1 MSALLNYD
9 TGPLNWVRG
18 DIESALQAAV
28 GRLQAYSE
36 DTDLSNALRLA
47 GDDAHQVAGALRM
60 VGLEGAATLARAL
73 EECLAASS
81 GEQGPDHEMLRAM
94 RNAFEG
100 LSRWVKNMA
109 DGRGGGELALFPLY
123 RRLRELQGAERVFE
137 GELFFPDLRTRV
149 HGKAPSDA
157 PTGAALTAKVKSARG
172 VFQRGLLAFLRGN
185 GAEDGLRRMRDALAE
200 IEQIAPSQASRTF
213 WWACVGFVDSLI
225 ANGVEADFHVKQ
237 LLARIDLQMRRL
249 MEGSPQVAERLLR
262 DALFFVAKS
271 QTMEGRAAEVRHT
284 FGLDRYL
291 PGTVVLDPEALARMR
306 PVMDAL
312 KSGLKAARDAWHA
325 QVEGA
330 GGQIV
335 PFREQ
340 LARMQPQARILEN
353 SGLSGLL
360 EQMGFTAEAT
370 QNHQGS
376 QLEALNLEIAATLL
390 FLQNAVD
397 NEDVLQADF
406 AARTQKQL
414 QRLVALTE
422 GRTAPLDDTSDSSER
437 RAAERDMLLH
447 MAHEVSHNLKQM
459 EEVLDAF
466 FRDAEQRGGLA
477 QLPNLASQA
486 QGALVML
493 ELGEAASL
501 LGAATEA
508 ISEYSTEGYPDTAI
522 QGRVADA
529 FSSLGLYIE
538 AHCAGRADALNILRP
553 VLIDFGL
560 MQEESAD
567 EDQEDTVEAGLEKRK
582 LDVQSAYLA
591 WRDEPQASEG
601 DAKKKFIETLTE
613 LGRDAELIDDAVLLQ
628 SSRSALQASQA
639 ETLAPIELDS
649 AIEELTGM
657 PLPSRPEPAALADES
672 GAIESILAALADA
685 DPLYATLAAAC
696 ELPETHF
703 EAVIEVAQAV
713 PQAVIEYARPV
724 WNAEIEYARPVWS
737 AVIEYAEP
745 VIEAGNDIQFE
756 EPVAEAMIA
765 EPVDASE
772 ATTETNQTGIL
783 TIVPEGSEPE
793 LLEIFLEEASEVLA
807 SLDAAVE
814 TCRSLPDD
822 HEALT
827 VIRRGFHTLKG
838 SGRMVGL
845 TDLGETAW
853 GMEQL
858 MNGWLAD
865 DKPATHDLLGAVG
878 MACSLFR
885 DWVDALKTSTV
896 TSLPAPDLLQAAKR
910 VAHGQP
916 LEEAAAETV
925 AAEVVEALEA
935 PETIIVAEPVDSESV
950 NEMALAVDV
959 ADVTEAVEVFEL
971 VSAPEHVEPE
981 SVDELALAVAAE
993 FFEATTPSMPEAE
1006 SFESDESE
1014 PVACDTAGSTPVEE
1028 DQAEIANAT
1037 EDSAFVPDMSDEICI
1052 GGVSMSTGLYEI
1064 FTTEAQQHV
1073 RTLRAELMR
1082 MAEAP
1087 ASPVSETARRAI
1099 HTLAGIAGT
1108 SGFIPLSDLAHA
1120 LELYWNRFNHAALP
1134 TAHLPLMQETV
1145 ERLHAMVDEILAA
1158 NAPVPASDLVAALG
1172 ELEEEQFVPPPVEA
1186 EQSDMQSVWADE
1198 NDIVDVP
1205 SEEQVA
1211 AEISEDF
1218 ADADAEIVD
1227 IHDGADDVI
1236 ELWTEQLVSE
1246 ESGELAASDAGVAET
1261 APNAPALLDMTGL
1274 IPESR
1279 AASHVPVFE
1288 RREVADDVDE
1298 QLLPI
1303 FLEEA
1308 DMLVPDTSAQLRA
1321 WRSFATDIGARDALR
1336 RNLHTLKGSARMAG
1350 AMRLGE
1356 LTHVMESR
1364 VIAVIEG
1371 QLEADHDIFD
1381 KLEAEF
1387 DRLSDAVEKLK
1398 AGDASIEEA
1407 VREIQPVAAPVEPV
1421 MESQLVVRDDEQQA
1435 AEPAAHAVSRDSQA
1449 LTLRVRADWV
1459 DRMVN
1464 QAGEVAIA
1472 RSRIESEVFAFKRHV
1487 AELSDALVRLR
1498 SHIRE
1503 VEIQAE
1509 TQMQATFQSHGDAE
1523 HFDPLEFDRF
1533 TRFQEVTR
1541 FLAESVN
1548 DISTVQHILLAR
1560 LGEADAAL
1568 IQQTRLNRELQQ
1580 NLLRVR
1586 MVPLYSVAERLYRT
1600 VRQTA
1605 RDVGKRAQLDIQGG
1619 ELEVDRSVLEKITA
1633 PIEHLLRNALAH
1645 GVEAPEVRHA
1655 AGKAEFGEITL
1666 TARQS
1671 GNEMVLTVKD
1681 DGRGLDF
1688 ERIRQKAESLGLLTP
1703 GIEPSETLLAQI
1715 IFAAGFSTAESVSQ
1729 VAGRG
1734 VGMDVVKSEI
1744 SALGGR
1750 IDIASVSGSGT
1761 TFNIYLPLTLAM
1773 TQAVMIEA
1781 ARQEYALPAP
1791 LVQQVVELKPE
1802 ALEKALAAGEMEW
1815 RGERY
1820 PLTYLPRLLGD
1831 ADSMHEVQRYNP
1843 VILLKSGSSQAAILV
1858 DVVSGTREVV
1868 VKNIGP
1874 QISRVTG
1881 VSGAT
1886 VRGDGRVI
1894 LILNPVPLALRWLSQ
1909 PRVVPSAPQLEVPA
1923 VSVSETPLVLVVD
1936 DSLTVRKITSRLLT
1950 REGFRVDS
1958 AKDGVD
1964 ALEKMHDLIP
1974 DVVLLDVEM
1983 PRMDGF
1989 ELARVMRNDER
2000 LKHVPIIMITSRTAD
2015 KHRNHAMEIG
2025 VNVYLGKPYQEQ
2037 QLLDHIAEQIGQQAA
2052 VAE

>member
-18 DIESALQAAV
+18 DIENALQAAV
-28 GRLQAYSE
+28 GRLQAYNE
-36 DTDLSNALRLA
+36 DADLSNALRLA

-60 VGLEGAATLARAL
+60 VGLEGAATLARTL

-123 RRLRELQGAERVFE
+123 KRLRELQGAERVFE

-149 HGKAPSDA
+149 HGKIPADA
-157 PTGAALTAKVKSARG
+157 PTGEALTAKVKAARG

-185 GAEDGLRRMRDALAE
+185 GAEEGLRRMRDALAE
-200 IEQIAPSQASRTF
+200 IEQLAPSQASRTF

-284 FGLDRYL
+284 YGLDRYL
-291 PGTVVLDPEALARMR
+291 PGAVVLDPEALARMR
-306 PVMDAL
+306 PVMEAL
-312 KSGLKAARDAWHA
+312 KAGLKGAREAWHA

-330 GGQIV
+330 GNQIAE
-335 PFREQ
+335 FHQQ
-340 LARMQPQARILEN
+340 LLRMQPQAQILKD
-353 SGLSGLL
+353 SGLPGLL
-360 EQMGFTAEAT
+360 EQMGVAAEAS
-370 QNHQGS
+370 QRHQGA
-376 QLEALNLEIAATLL
+376 QLESLNLELAATLL

-397 NEDVLQADF
+397 NEDVLHADF
-406 AARTQKQL
+406 AARAQKQH
-414 QRLVALTE
+414 QRLVALSE
-422 GRTAPLDDTSDSSER
+422 GRAAPLEDTADSSER

-447 MAHEVSHNLKQM
+447 LAQEVSHNLKQM
-459 EEVLDAF
+459 EEILDTF
-466 FRDAEQRGGLA
+466 FRDAEQRGALA
-477 QLPNLASQA
+477 QLPDLAGQA
-486 QGALVML
+486 QGALSML
-493 ELGEAASL
+493 ELVEAARL
-501 LGAATEA
+501 LGVATEA
-508 ISEYSTEGYPDTAI
+508 IKGYASEGYPDAAT

-553 VLIDFGL
+553 VLVDFDL
-560 MQEESAD
+560 MQDESAD

-591 WRDEPQASEG
+591 WRDEPQADGS
-601 DAKKKFIETLTE
+601 DTKKKFIETLTE
-613 LGRDAELIDDAVLLQ
+613 LGRDAELIDDATLLQ
-628 SSRSALQASQA
+628 ASRSALQASQA
-639 ETLAPIELDS
+639 ETLASLELDQ
-649 AIEELTGM
+649 AIEGLTGLS
-657 PLPSRPEPAALADES
+657 LPARPEAASPVEASES
-672 GAIESILAALADA
+672 IESILAALAEA
-685 DPLYATLAAAC
+685 DPHYAAVAAA
-696 ELPETHF
+696 F
-703 EAVIEVAQAV
+703 EQPAIDFGAVIEVARPV
-713 PQAVIEYARPV
+713 PHAEIEFARPV
-724 WNAEIEYARPVWS
+724 WRAEIEYA
-737 AVIEYAEP
+737 EP
-745 VIEAGNDIQFE
+745 RVEAANE
-756 EPVAEAMIA
+756 LEVAEPVAEAVT
-765 EPVDASE
+765 EYPVEAPE
-772 ATTETNQTGIL
+772 ATAETDQSGTL
-783 TIVPEGSEPE
+783 TLIPEGSEPE

-807 SLDAAVE
+807 SLEAAVA
-814 TCRSLPDD
+814 TCRVLPDD
-822 HEALT
+822 RESLT

-853 GMEQL
+853 VMEQF

-865 DKPATHDLLGAVG
+865 DKPASHDLLGLVQ
-878 MACSLFR
+878 MACGLFG
-885 DWVDALKTSTV
+885 DWVEALKTATM
-896 TSLPAPDLLQAAKR
+896 TSVPVPALLQAVER

-916 LEEAAAETV
+916 LEVVADEPVAADIAQ
-925 AAEVVEALEA
+925 AAEVVEPASEPERVEPVSVDEMALAMVAGEITEAVAVIETVSA
-935 PETIIVAEPVDSESV
+935 PEPFEPELID
-950 NEMALAVDV
+950 EMALAVV
-959 ADVTEAVEVFEL
+959 
-971 VSAPEHVEPE
+971 
-981 SVDELALAVAAE
+981 AE
-993 FFEATTPSMPEAE
+993 FFDATTSGVPVTE
-1006 SFESDESE
+1006 SHESDESE
-1014 PVACDTAGSTPVEE
+1014 SVARDTVGLTLAEE
-1028 DQAEIANAT
+1028 DQIEVADAT
-1037 EDSAFVPDMSDEICI
+1037 EDSALVPDMPDEICI
-1052 GGVSMSTGLYEI
+1052 GGVSMSAGLYEI
-1064 FTTEAQQHV
+1064 FMAEAQQHV
-1073 RTLRAELMR
+1073 RTLRDELER
-1082 MAEAP
+1082 IAEAP
-1087 ASPVSETARRAI
+1087 ASPVSESARRAI

-1108 SGFIPLSDLAHA
+1108 SGFITLADLAHA
-1120 LELYWNRFNHAALP
+1120 LELYWNRFSQAELP
-1134 TAHLPLMQETV
+1134 SAHLPLVQETV
-1145 ERLHAMVDEILAA
+1145 DRLHAMVDEILAA
-1158 NAPVPASDLVAALG
+1158 NPPAAASDLVAALG
-1172 ELEEEQFVPPPVEA
+1172 ELEAEQFVEAVVENVQGDVKSA
-1186 EQSDMQSVWADE
+1186 WADE
-1198 NDIVDVP
+1198 ISFGDELL
-1205 SEEQVA
+1205 EEQA
-1211 AEISEDF
+1211 F
-1218 ADADAEIVD
+1218 ADAEEAVTDFATDSFDTCAEVTD
-1227 IHDGADDVI
+1227 FS
-1236 ELWTEQLVSE
+1236 EPMPEQAAPETSAEAFESE
-1246 ESGELAASDAGVAET
+1246 TAGVESES
-1261 APNAPALLDMTGL
+1261 APPSLLDMTGL
-1274 IPESR
+1274 IPEIR
-1279 AASHVPVFE
+1279 TASHVPVFE
-1288 RREVADDVDE
+1288 RREVADEVDE

-1321 WRSFATDIGARDALR
+1321 WRSSPTDIKARDALR

-1371 QLEADHDIFD
+1371 QLEVDHDIFD

-1387 DRLSDAVEKLK
+1387 DRLSDAVERLK
-1398 AGDASIEEA
+1398 SGDASIDDA
-1407 VREIQPVAAPVEPV
+1407 AREIEPVAAPIEPV
-1421 MESQLVVRDDEQQA
+1421 LEPRLVVRADEDQA
-1435 AEPAAHAVSRDSQA
+1435 AEPAAHGVSRDSQA

-1509 TQMQATFQSHGDAE
+1509 SQMQATFQSHGDAE

-1619 ELEVDRSVLEKITA
+1619 ELEIDRSVLEKITA

-1645 GVEAPEVRHA
+1645 GIEAPEVRHA
-1655 AGKAEFGEITL
+1655 VGKAEFGEITL

-1671 GNEMVLTVKD
+1671 GNEMVLTIKD

-1703 GIEPSETLLAQI
+1703 GIEPSETLLAQM

-1750 IDIASVSGSGT
+1750 VDITSASGSGT

-1781 ARQEYALPAP
+1781 AKQEYALPAP
-1791 LVQQVVELKPE
+1791 LVQQVVELKPD
-1802 ALEKALAAGEMEW
+1802 ALEKTLAAGEIEW

-1831 ADSMHEVQRYNP
+1831 ADTTHEVQRYNP
-1843 VILLKSGSSQAAILV
+1843 VLLLKSGSSQAAILV

-1874 QISRVTG
+1874 QIARISG
-1881 VSGAT
+1881 VAGAT

-1909 PRVVPSAPQLEVPA
+1909 PRVVQSASQVEEPA
-1923 VSVSETPLVLVVD
+1923 AKVSEAPLVLVVD
-1936 DSLTVRKITSRLLT
+1936 DSLTVRKITTRLLT

-1964 ALEKMHDLIP
+1964 ALEKMHDLVP

-1989 ELARVMRNDER
+1989 ELARVMRNEER

-2037 QLLDHIAEQIGQQAA
+2037 QLLDHIAEQIGQQAV

>member
-18 DIESALQAAV
+18 DIETALQAAV

-36 DTDLSNALRLA
+36 DADLSNALRLA

-60 VGLEGAATLARAL
+60 VGLEGAATLARTL

-123 RRLRELQGAERVFE
+123 KRLRELQGAERVFE

-149 HGKAPSDA
+149 QGKTPADA
-157 PTGAALTAKVKSARG
+157 PTGEALTAKVKAARG

-185 GAEDGLRRMRDALAE
+185 GAEEGLRRMRDALAE
-200 IEQIAPSQASRTF
+200 IEQLASSQVSRTF

-291 PGTVVLDPEALARMR
+291 PGAVVLDPEALARLR
-306 PVMDAL
+306 PVMEAL
-312 KSGLKAARDAWHA
+312 KAGLKGAREAWHV

-330 GGQIV
+330 GNQIAE
-335 PFREQ
+335 FQQQ
-340 LARMQPQARILEN
+340 LLRMQPQAQILKD
-353 SGLSGLL
+353 SGLPGLL
-360 EQMGFTAEAT
+360 EQMGVAAEAS
-370 QNHQGS
+370 QRHQGA
-376 QLEALNLEIAATLL
+376 QLEALNLELAATLL

-397 NEDVLQADF
+397 NEDVLHADF
-406 AARTQKQL
+406 AARAQKQH
-414 QRLVALTE
+414 QRLVALSE
-422 GRTAPLDDTSDSSER
+422 GRAAPLEDTADSSER

-447 MAHEVSHNLKQM
+447 LAQEVSHNLKQM
-459 EEVLDAF
+459 EEILDTF
-466 FRDAEQRGGLA
+466 FRDAEQRGALA
-477 QLPNLASQA
+477 QLPDLAGQA
-486 QGALVML
+486 QGALSML
-493 ELGEAASL
+493 ELVEAARL
-501 LGAATEA
+501 LGVATDA
-508 ISEYSTEGYPDTAI
+508 IKGYASEGYPDAAT

-553 VLIDFGL
+553 VLIDFDL
-560 MQEESAD
+560 MQDESTD

-591 WRDEPQASEG
+591 WRDEPQADGS
-601 DAKKKFIETLTE
+601 DTKKKFIETLTE
-613 LGRDAELIDDAVLLQ
+613 LGRDAELIDDAALLQ
-628 SSRSALQASQA
+628 ASRSALQASQA
-639 ETLAPIELDS
+639 ETLASPELDQ
-649 AIEELTGM
+649 AIEGLTGLS
-657 PLPSRPEPAALADES
+657 LPARPEAASPVEASES
-672 GAIESILAALADA
+672 IESILAALAEA
-685 DPLYATLAAAC
+685 DPHYAVVAAA
-696 ELPETHF
+696 F
-703 EAVIEVAQAV
+703 EQPAIDFGAVVEV
-713 PQAVIEYARPV
+713 ARPV
-724 WNAEIEYARPVWS
+724 PHAEIEFARPLWRAEIEYA
-737 AVIEYAEP
+737 EP
-745 VIEAGNDIQFE
+745 RVEAANELEAE
-756 EPVAEAMIA
+756 EPVAEAVTENPVETPEASA
-765 EPVDASE
+765 ETDQSG
-772 ATTETNQTGIL
+772 TL
-783 TIVPEGSEPE
+783 TLIPEESEPE

-807 SLDAAVE
+807 SLEAAVA
-814 TCRSLPDD
+814 TCRVLPDD
-822 HEALT
+822 RESLI

-845 TDLGETAW
+845 ADLGETAW
-853 GMEQL
+853 AMEQL

-865 DKPATHDLLGAVG
+865 DKPASHDLQGLVA
-878 MACSLFR
+878 MACSLFG
-885 DWVDALKTSTV
+885 DWVEALKTATV
-896 TSLPAPDLLQAAKR
+896 TSLPVPALLQAIER
-910 VAHGQP
+910 VAHGKP
-916 LEEAAAETV
+916 LEVPAAETV
-925 AAEVVEALEA
+925 VEEIIQAAEVAEQASEPECVESVSVEEMALVATAADLAEAIAVGEPVSA
-935 PETIIVAEPVDSESV
+935 PELVEPESLD
-950 NEMALAVDV
+950 EMALAVAEEFFETTTSSVPETVSVESGEAEPAACDAAESTMV
-959 ADVTEAVEVFEL
+959 EEERAAIADVTE
-971 VSAPEHVEPE
+971 
-981 SVDELALAVAAE
+981 DAAYIQD
-993 FFEATTPSMPEAE
+993 MP
-1006 SFESDESE
+1006 
-1014 PVACDTAGSTPVEE
+1014 
-1028 DQAEIANAT
+1028 
-1037 EDSAFVPDMSDEICI
+1037 DEISI

-1064 FTTEAQQHV
+1064 FMAEAQQHV
-1073 RTLRAELMR
+1073 GTLHGELMR

-1087 ASPVSETARRAI
+1087 ASPVSESARRAI

-1108 SGFIPLSDLAHA
+1108 SGFITLADLAHA
-1120 LELYWNRFNHAALP
+1120 LELYWNRFSQAESP
-1134 TAHLPLMQETV
+1134 SAHLPLVQETV
-1145 ERLHAMVDEILAA
+1145 DRLHAMVNEILAA
-1158 NAPVPASDLVAALG
+1158 NAPAAASDLVAALG
-1172 ELEEEQFVPPPVEA
+1172 ELEAELFVEPVVETVQGDA
-1186 EQSDMQSVWADE
+1186 ESAWADE
-1198 NDIVDVP
+1198 IAFGDELA
-1205 SEEQVA
+1205 EEHA
-1211 AEISEDF
+1211 F
-1218 ADADAEIVD
+1218 ADAGEAVADFATDNVDTSAVANDFSEPMAEQAAPEIS
-1227 IHDGADDVI
+1227 A
-1236 ELWTEQLVSE
+1236 EVSE
-1246 ESGELAASDAGVAET
+1246 SET
-1261 APNAPALLDMTGL
+1261 AGAESESVPPSLLDMTGL
-1274 IPESR
+1274 IPEIR
-1279 AASHVPVFE
+1279 PASNVPVFE
-1288 RREVADDVDE
+1288 RREVADEVDE

-1321 WRSFATDIGARDALR
+1321 WRSSPADVKSRDVLR

-1371 QLEADHDIFD
+1371 QLEADQDIFD

-1387 DRLSDAVEKLK
+1387 DRLSDAVERLK
-1398 AGDASIEEA
+1398 SGDASIDDA
-1407 VREIQPVAAPVEPV
+1407 MRETVPVAAPVEPV
-1421 MESQLVVRDDEQQA
+1421 EQPRLVVRADGKQA
-1435 AEPAAHAVSRDSQA
+1435 TEPAAQGVSRDSQA

-1509 TQMQATFQSHGDAE
+1509 LQMQATFQSHGDAE

-1619 ELEVDRSVLEKITA
+1619 DLEIDRSVLEKITA

-1645 GVEAPEVRHA
+1645 GIESPEVRNA

-1688 ERIRQKAESLGLLTP
+1688 DRIRQKAESLGLLTQ
-1703 GIEPSETLLAQI
+1703 GIEPSETLLAQM

-1734 VGMDVVKSEI
+1734 VGMDVVRSEI

-1750 IDIASVSGSGT
+1750 IDIASASGSGT

-1781 ARQEYALPAP
+1781 AKQEYALPAP
-1791 LVQQVVELKPE
+1791 LVQQVVELKPD
-1802 ALEKALAAGEMEW
+1802 ALEKALAAGEIEW

-1820 PLTYLPRLLGD
+1820 PLIYLPRLLGD
-1831 ADSMHEVQRYNP
+1831 ADSTHEVQRYNP
-1843 VILLKSGSSQAAILV
+1843 VLLLKSGSSQAAILV

-1874 QISRVTG
+1874 QIARISG
-1881 VSGAT
+1881 VAGAT

-1909 PRVVPSAPQLEVPA
+1909 PRVAPSASQVEEPA
-1923 VSVSETPLVLVVD
+1923 AMVREAPLVLVVD
-1936 DSLTVRKITSRLLT
+1936 DSLTVRKITTRLLT

-1964 ALEKMHDLIP
+1964 ALEKMHDLVP

-1989 ELARVMRNDER
+1989 ELARVMRNEER

-2037 QLLDHIAEQIGQQAA
+2037 QLLDHIAEQIGQQAV